1 MKKIIFTATNEE
13 KTNIRKEMDLS
24 FNAQQ
29 QMINMLYMND
39 EFEYKK
45 ELLTEL
51 NKKRNGYKQQDR
63 KKEIFSEYYFITHE
77 QIVEKLVQSK
87 LSCHYCKTNVLLF
100 FKNKREPT
108 QWTLDRIN
116 NDLAHTDS
124 NTIVSCLKCNLD
136 RRVKNIDIFTF
147 SKQLKITKKSD

>member
-1 MKKIIFTATNEE
+1 MKKIIFAATNEE

-45 ELLTEL
+45 ELLAEL

-136 RRVKNIDIFTF
+136 RRVKNIDVFTF

>member
-24 FNAQQ
+24 FNTQQ
-29 QMINMLYMND
+29 QMINMLYMGD
-39 EFEYKK
+39 DFEFKK

-63 KKEIFSEYYFITHE
+63 KKEIFSEYYFITYE

-100 FKNKREPT
+100 FKNKREPS

-136 RRVKNIDIFTF
+136 RRVKNIDVFTF

>member
-29 QMINMLYMND
+29 QMINMLYMGD
-39 EFEYKK
+39 DFEFKK

-63 KKEIFSEYYFITHE
+63 KKEIFSEYYFITYE
-77 QIVEKLVQSK
+77 QIVEKLVLSK

-124 NTIVSCLKCNLD
+124 NTIISCLKCNLD
-136 RRVKNIDIFTF
+136 RRVKNIDVFTF
-147 SKQLKITKKSD
+147 SKQLKIMKKSD

>member
-1 MKKIIFTATNEE
+1 MKKIIFTGTIQE

-24 FNAQQ
+24 FNTQQ
-29 QMINMLYMND
+29 QMINMLYMGD
-39 EFEYKK
+39 DFEFKK

-63 KKEIFSEYYFITHE
+63 KKEIFSEYYFITYE

-100 FKNKREPT
+100 FKNKREPS

-136 RRVKNIDIFTF
+136 RRVKNIDVFTF

>member
-1 MKKIIFTATNEE
+1 MKKIIFTTINEE
-13 KTNIRKEMDLS
+13 KINVRKEMDLS

-39 EFEYKK
+39 EFEFKK

-77 QIVEKLVQSK
+77 QMVEKLVQSK

-116 NDLAHTDS
+116 NDLAHTNS

-136 RRVKNIDIFTF
+136 RRVKNIDVFTF

>member
-1 MKKIIFTATNEE
+1 MKKIILVTNEE
-13 KTNIRKEMDLS
+13 KTDIRREMELS
-24 FNAQQ
+24 FTVQQ
-29 QMINMLYMND
+29 QMINMLYMGD
-39 EFEYKK
+39 EFEFKK
-45 ELLTEL
+45 ELFTEL

-63 KKEIFSEYYFITHE
+63 KKEIFSEYYFIGYE

-87 LSCHYCKTNVLLF
+87 LSCHYCKNNILLF

-124 NTIVSCLKCNLD
+124 NTIISCLKCNLE
-136 RRVKNIDIFTF
+136 RRVKNIDVFTF
-147 SKQLKITKKSD
+147 SKQLKIIKNDD

>member
-39 EFEYKK
+39 DFEFKK
-45 ELLTEL
+45 ELLAEL

-63 KKEIFSEYYFITHE
+63 KKEIFSEYYFITYE